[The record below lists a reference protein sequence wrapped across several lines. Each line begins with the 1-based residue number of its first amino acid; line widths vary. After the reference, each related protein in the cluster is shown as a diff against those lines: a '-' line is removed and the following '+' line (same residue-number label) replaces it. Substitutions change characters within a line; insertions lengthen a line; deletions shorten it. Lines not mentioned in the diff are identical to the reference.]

1 MKYIPDALKD
11 AYTGDLIDAGQLW
24 HVVCNTDK
32 PEDVPEDTFF
42 RSLVAVL
49 VTILEAM
56 PMLREPP
63 YCAEWVYDEY
73 AYAHCS
79 ACGYEQE
86 ERETVT
92 PFCPECGRRM
102 EEENE

>member
-1 MKYIPDALKD
+1 MREIPDAMKD
-11 AYTGDLIDAGQLW
+11 ACTGDLIDAGRLW

-32 PEDVPEDTFF
+32 PEDTFS
-42 RSLVAVL
+42 RSLDAVL
-49 VTILEAM
+49 GTILEAM

-63 YCAEWVYDEY
+63 CCAEWVYDEY

-102 EEENE
+102 EEETE